1 MTKRIGACAV
11 FLGLLAL
18 LLLGAGWVLCPRS
31 NEELRF
37 PTASAFVA
45 EPENSFD
52 YVILGDSLTLF
63 GLAPKVILE
72 EQGIPGYNC
81 SVPLQTLAQ
90 SRSYLERF
98 LSCQSPRLVLLEAN
112 VLYRE
117 VSPEEPALERVQS
130 RLTVF
135 RDHNNWKTLNLKT
148 LTQCPRWTWR
158 HDGWGHFSSQ
168 EVGPAATEQ
177 YMVDPQVPA
186 PIPESSQRMLE
197 SLRSLCQKHEA
208 QLLLISVPNA
218 AVWDL
223 ERHRQVAALA
233 EELGLHYL
241 DMNLEQ
247 VGLDWQTDCLDGGDH
262 LNEWGAKKVSRYLA
276 TYLADTGLFPDRRQA
291 PDYAGWNGDLETF
304 HNWVETTVNPLA
316 EEFTP

>member
-1 MTKRIGACAV
+1 MTKRIWACAA
-11 FLGLLAL
+11 FLGLLVL
-18 LLLGAGWVLCPRS
+18 LLVGAGWALCPRS
-31 NEELRF
+31 NEGLRF
-37 PTASAFVA
+37 PTANAFVA

-52 YVILGDSLTLF
+52 YVILGDSLTLY

-117 VSPEEPALERVQS
+117 MSPAEPALERVQS
-130 RLTVF
+130 RFTVF
-135 RDHNNWKTLNLKT
+135 RDHDNWKTVTLKT

-158 HDGWGHFSSQ
+158 HDAWGHFASQ
-168 EVGPAATEQ
+168 EVEPAVTEH
-177 YMVDPQVPA
+177 YMIDPQVPA
-186 PIPESSQRMLE
+186 PIPEASQRMLR
-197 SLRSLCQKHEA
+197 SLRSLCRKQGA
-208 QLLLISVPNA
+208 QLLLISVPDA
-218 AVWDL
+218 KAWDL
-223 ERHRQVAALA
+223 ERHRRVAALA
-233 EELGLHYL
+233 EKLGLRYL

-262 LNEWGAKKVSRYLA
+262 LNEWGAQKVSRYLA
-276 TYLADTGLFPDRRQA
+276 TYLAGTGLFPDREA
-291 PDYAGWNGDLETF
+291 PRETAGA
-304 HNWVETTVNPLA
+304 LA
-316 EEFTP
+316 WKGGAL

>member
-1 MTKRIGACAV
+1 MTKRIWACAA
-11 FLGLLAL
+11 FLGLLVL
-18 LLLGAGWVLCPRS
+18 LLVGAGWALCPRS
-31 NEELRF
+31 NEGLRF
-37 PTASAFVA
+37 PTADAFVA

-52 YVILGDSLTLF
+52 YVILGDSLTLY

-98 LSCQSPRLVLLEAN
+98 LSVQSPKLVLLEAN

-117 VSPEEPALERVQS
+117 MSVAEPAAERIQS

-135 RDHNNWKTLNLKT
+135 RDHDNWKTWTLKS

-158 HDGWGHFSSQ
+158 HEGWGHFASQ
-168 EVGPAATEQ
+168 AVDPAATAQ

-186 PIPESSQRMLE
+186 PIPEASQRMLR
-197 SLRSLCQKHEA
+197 SLRSLCRKQGA
-208 QLLLISVPNA
+208 QLLLISVPDA
-218 AVWDL
+218 KAWDL
-223 ERHRQVAALA
+223 ERHRRVAALA
-233 EELGLHYL
+233 EELGLRYL

-262 LNEWGAKKVSRYLA
+262 LNEKGAQKVSRYLA
-276 TYLADTGLFPDRRQA
+276 AFLESTGLFPDREA
-291 PDYAGWNGDLETF
+291 PRETAGA
-304 HNWVETTVNPLA
+304 LA
-316 EEFTP
+316 RKGGAL